1 MLSAEPTRKSRLLG
15 AKLALVGALCL
26 APGVFAVAQSALM
39 PSGAAQAAEEASPL
53 AHVVARTQT
62 AHRLVITAFGSSS
75 TEGIGASAPE
85 MSYPSRL
92 SAELRSAVAPE
103 VDVSVLNRGVG
114 GDTIDDMMR
123 RLPNIIA
130 EHPDLVIWQ
139 IGANDPLRGI
149 SLEHF
154 TARTLEGIATLRR
167 AGIDVMLMDP
177 QFCNVLSRAAAT
189 PAFREAIRA
198 IGEETG
204 VPVIRRYALMRGWLR
219 DGLIK
224 MDQMLASDGL
234 HMTDG
239 GYALLAQNVAEQ
251 ILAEIGEHRARVV
264 AAR

>member
-1 MLSAEPTRKSRLLG
+1 MLSSEPTRKPRLLG

-39 PSGAAQAAEEASPL
+39 PPSLTQASDDVSPL

-62 AHRLVITAFGSSS
+62 AHRMVITAFGSSS
-75 TEGIGASAPE
+75 TEGIGATAPE

-103 VDVSVLNRGVG
+103 VEVSVLNRGVG

-149 SLEHF
+149 SIEHF
-154 TARTLEGIATLRR
+154 TARTMDGIATLRR

-177 QFCNVLSRAAAT
+177 QLCNVLSRAAAT

-204 VPVIRRYALMRGWLR
+204 VPVIRRYALMRDWLR
-219 DGLIK
+219 DGRIR
-224 MDQMLASDGL
+224 MDELLAADGL

-239 GYALLAQNVAEQ
+239 GYALLAQSVADQ
-251 ILAEIGEHRARVV
+251 ILAEIGEYRARVV
-264 AAR
+264 AAK